1 MTPRAEDL
9 EEALAE
15 FYAADPERAR
25 RIVAEHALD
34 DAGRCAKCKAVG
46 CSLRPAALRALARG
60 PGSGGGST

>member
-15 FYAADPERAR
+15 FYARDPERAR

-34 DAGRCAKCKAVG
+34 DGGRCVRCKAVG
-46 CSLRPAALRALARG
+46 CSLRPAAERALARG
-60 PGSGGGST
+60 RRDGAR